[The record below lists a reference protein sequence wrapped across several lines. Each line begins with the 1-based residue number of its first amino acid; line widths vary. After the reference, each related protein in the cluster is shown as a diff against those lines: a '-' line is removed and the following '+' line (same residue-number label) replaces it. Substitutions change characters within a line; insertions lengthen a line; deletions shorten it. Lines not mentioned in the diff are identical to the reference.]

1 MILLDTSIWVAVLRR
16 RDPIDIDTLVDFG
29 DVATCPPI
37 VQELLQGIR
46 DPNAWRLARDSML
59 ALPVVESPMT
69 IEVWLEA
76 SQLYR
81 AARSAGVTVRS
92 GVDCLIAACALR
104 HDLEIL
110 HQDRDFANLAR
121 VSALRQRAL

>member
-1 MILLDTSIWVAVLRR
+1 MILVDTSIWVAVLRR
-16 RDPIDIDTLVDFG
+16 RAPIDIDTLVDFG

-37 VQELLQGIR
+37 VQEVLQGIG